1 MTGFR
6 DNVLNGLALG
16 AVYALVALGFV
27 VMFKASGVLNFA
39 HGSILLLG
47 GYLIA
52 VLHDDLGFAGALA
65 LAVLTT
71 AALAGALDRF
81 LLQRAGQDEQSAH
94 IQTIATI
101 GIDILIFTDLARR
114 IGGDLLSLGDP
125 WGDSVTEL
133 GPVTVADSRLA
144 AIAVSTVVI
153 AAVFALFRFT
163 PWGLSLRAAA
173 EDLEAAAL
181 MGVRLRRVRALAWC
195 LAGGLAT
202 LALVFLGHHVLLT
215 WDSVT
220 GGFNGRS
227 VPPLTLGGFTFAASD
242 PELVVLGVPFGAE
255 ERLWY
260 LGLALFASAGGLL
273 RGRPGRALAALR
285 DSETAAAV
293 LGVDVARHRSAAFVV
308 SSMYAGLAGV
318 LLALAF
324 RRVVPDYFSLALSI
338 DYLAMIV
345 IGGLGS
351 VAGATAG
358 AVFVTALPLL
368 MTRYA
373 DQLPLVT
380 APGSAEGSVGP
391 TEAARYLY
399 GAAIVL
405 VLLYAPDGLHG
416 LAHRIR
422 ARLGRNRPPSAG
434 RSPVASVAAAS
445 SSFPSQPA
453 AAAARSKEHTP

>member
-1 MTGFR
+1 MSDRLLGLVKGR
-6 DNVLNGLALG
+6 PARIILLALLLCLPPFYLDAFWLRIGLFSMAAAIG
-16 AVYALVALGFV
+16 AVGLSLLSGTAGQLSLGHAFFLAV
-27 VMFKASGVLNFA
+27 GAYGYSYLAGEPGPGLPPVLA
-39 HGSILLLG
+39 AVC
-47 GYLIA
+47 A
-52 VLHDDLGFAGALA
+52 VL
-65 LAVLTT
+65 
-71 AALAGALDRF
+71 LAGA
-81 LLQRAGQDEQSAH
+81 
-94 IQTIATI
+94 
-101 GIDILIFTDLARR
+101 
-114 IGGDLLSLGDP
+114 
-125 WGDSVTEL
+125 
-133 GPVTVADSRLA
+133 
-144 AIAVSTVVI
+144 
-153 AAVFALFRFT
+153 
-163 PWGLSLRAAA
+163 
-173 EDLEAAAL
+173 
-181 MGVRLRRVRALAWC
+181 
-195 LAGGLAT
+195 AGGLFSPVAGRVKGMYLGIAT

-227 VPPLTLGGFTFAASD
+227 VPPLELGGFTFDASGS
-242 PELVVLGVPFGAE
+242 ELVVLGVPFGAE
-255 ERLWY
+255 ERLWF
-260 LGLALFASAGGLL
+260 LGLALFAFTWFTAGGLL

-293 LGVDVARHRSAAFVV
+293 MGVDVARHRSAAFVV
-308 SSMYAGLAGV
+308 SSMYAGLGGV

-380 APGSAEGSVGP
+380 APGSGEGSVGP

-416 LAHRIR
+416 LARRIR
-422 ARLGRNRPPSAG
+422 ARLRRRRPPAPDRDPAPS
-434 RSPVASVAAAS
+434 SPSPS
-445 SSFPSQPA
+445 PSPSQPA
-453 AAAARSKEHTP
+453 AAAPTKEHTP